1 MHPPEDLT
9 AGQGEEMRQ
18 RRPLLRQHQFRHL
31 YVGQSHFVNPG
42 MREYQTY
49 QIIRPPH
56 EGRQK
61 IQEPEGKQPISIDDK
76 QHHWNRY
83 LASPYDLVLL
93 QYGNEVLVHDQRFA
107 RGRFSQDQ
115 AMQGEGSRIVL
126 AHRQSQRQ
134 GNSLEAP

>member
-1 MHPPEDLT
+1 MSVTE
-9 AGQGEEMRQ
+9 AA
-18 RRPLLRQHQFRHL
+18 LLFHYL
-31 YVGQSHFVNPG
+31 YIGQSHFVNPC
-42 MREYQTY
+42 MRQYKTY

-61 IQEPEGKQPISIDDK
+61 IHDPEGKQPITIDDE
-76 QHHWNRY
+76 QHHWNGY
-83 LASPYDLVLL
+83 LALPYDLVLL